1 MSILEEA
8 LRTMWLELRDVSQLA
23 SWVASA
29 AMIFGGVVPYV
40 PQYREIRRSRNAE
53 GFSSFVCL
61 ALLLANTLRIL
72 FWFGHPFELPLLA
85 QSLVMNV
92 CMLAM
97 LRLCVQTRNANLIVP
112 LPSHTFTDHPL
123 QHFWAWGDFLSY
135 VEFLATFA
143 LSTGLVLYV
152 FLDVK
157 PLVEALGF
165 LALLTEA
172 LLGLPQ
178 FYTNLSNKSTKG
190 MSNQMVVLW
199 TAGDVFKTAY
209 FVARSAPMQ
218 FWLCGSLQVCLDL
231 AILLQVVWYRRRLLK
246 GAVHNS

>member
-1 MSILEEA
+1 MFLDPA
-8 LRTMWLELRDVSQLA
+8 
-23 SWVASA
+23 
-29 AMIFGGVVPYV
+29 
-40 PQYREIRRSRNAE
+40 
-53 GFSSFVCL
+53 C
-61 ALLLANTLRIL
+61 
-72 FWFGHPFELPLLA
+72 
-85 QSLVMNV
+85 QSLLHPV
-92 CMLAM
+92 AY
-97 LRLCVQTRNANLIVP
+97 
-112 LPSHTFTDHPL
+112 HPL